1 MKSQVS
7 TGSGSGN
14 LSEPIAT
21 TASNVSVASASSE
34 SIQASDAATTAS
46 RSSVAASEHS
56 SHNATSD
63 FASPT
68 PSAASKKVGFI
79 GLAAIVISAMVGG
92 GIYNLPQ
99 SMSADASGAGQILA
113 WVITGIGMWFIANTF
128 RIIAQVKPELKNG
141 IYTYAERGFGKFVG
155 FLIAYGYWI
164 CNCIALVAYGV
175 LIMSTMD
182 YFFPGVFADG
192 TNVAS
197 VIGASAVTWLMF
209 WLACRGVKSGAFI
222 NVIGTIGK
230 IVPVLIFVIAL
241 ITLFQLKTFLDGFW
255 GYAASGA
262 PLSFNLG
269 NVMSQVS
276 GTMMVTLFLFTG
288 IEGAVVVS
296 AEAKSQKAVS
306 KATTVGFLV
315 TLLLYSAVSIL
326 PLGVYSSIDIA
337 GMSDPSM
344 AAIMQDKFGDWGGI
358 VVNIGVVISVLSSW
372 LVWLLMLAQM
382 PLFAARDGIFP
393 KHFARQNSHN
403 APSWSLLWSTLV
415 IQVALVVSHFMS
427 GNAWDVIIDV
437 SAVMCMPCYMMC
449 AAFLWKVAA
458 RDRAAWSK
466 EVRFSRINGLVTG
479 IVGTLFASY
488 LLYSSGLN
496 YVMIAA
502 ILYAVG
508 VPLFVIGRRQAGERG
523 NLLSLFTKGEK
534 ILCALLIVVGIIGV
548 VYAIASGMFIH

>member
-1 MKSQVS
+1 MKSKVS
-7 TGSGSGN
+7 TGSGSGI

-21 TASNVSVASASSE
+21 TASNASVASALSD
-34 SIQASDAATTAS
+34 SIQVSDAATTAS
-46 RSSVAASEHS
+46 RSSAAASEHS

-63 FASPT
+63 SASPT

-79 GLAAIVISAMVGG
+79 GLTAIVISAMVGG

-128 RIIAQVKPELKNG
+128 RILAQVKPELKNG

-192 TNVAS
+192 TNVTS

-262 PLSFNLG
+262 PLSFDLG

-479 IVGTLFASY
+479 IVGTLFALY

-508 VPLFVIGRRQAGERG
+508 VPLFVIGRRQAGEHG

>member
-1 MKSQVS
+1 M
-7 TGSGSGN
+7 
-14 LSEPIAT
+14 
-21 TASNVSVASASSE
+21 
-34 SIQASDAATTAS
+34 
-46 RSSVAASEHS
+46 
-56 SHNATSD
+56 
-63 FASPT
+63 
-68 PSAASKKVGFI
+68 
-79 GLAAIVISAMVGG
+79 
-92 GIYNLPQ
+92 
-99 SMSADASGAGQILA
+99 
-113 WVITGIGMWFIANTF
+113 
-128 RIIAQVKPELKNG
+128 
-141 IYTYAERGFGKFVG
+141 
-155 FLIAYGYWI
+155 
-164 CNCIALVAYGV
+164 
-175 LIMSTMD
+175 
-182 YFFPGVFADG
+182 
-192 TNVAS
+192 
-197 VIGASAVTWLMF
+197 
-209 WLACRGVKSGAFI
+209 
-222 NVIGTIGK
+222 
-230 IVPVLIFVIAL
+230 PVLIFVIAL

-479 IVGTLFASY
+479 IVGTLFALY